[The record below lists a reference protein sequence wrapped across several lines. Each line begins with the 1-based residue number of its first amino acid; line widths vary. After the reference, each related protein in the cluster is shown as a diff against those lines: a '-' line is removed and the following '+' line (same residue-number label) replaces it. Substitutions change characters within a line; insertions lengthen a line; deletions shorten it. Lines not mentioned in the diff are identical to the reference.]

1 MNTHSSQDLR
11 IVSLLPS
18 ATEMVADLGLVG
30 RLLAVSHACDF
41 PREVANIPVI
51 TKSIVPPGLSSEEID
66 TFVAEAV
73 RDGRSLYTVDEEMLQ
88 AIAPDV
94 VITQALCDV
103 CAVNF
108 ETVARSLS
116 RLQKQ
121 PELVSLNPGCIEDIF
136 ADLERVASALQREEV
151 AARIVDEGRRRLQ
164 HLKEQTAGLSRPRVL
179 TLEWYEPPFFGGHW
193 VPEQVELGGGES
205 VVGTAHCRSE
215 RISWE
220 KIEELDPDVI
230 LLMPCGYNLQ
240 QTLELGRELREKP
253 HWERLRAV
261 REGRV
266 VAVDANACFSRPSL
280 RVVQGAEVVG
290 HILHPE
296 AVPRPSGDDLF
307 APFPRSAR

>member
-18 ATEMVADLGLVG
+18 ATEMVAELGLVG
-30 RLLAVSHACDF
+30 RLFAVSHACDF
-41 PREVANIPVI
+41 PPEVANLPVI
-51 TKSIVPPGLSSEEID
+51 TKSIVPPDLTSEQID
-66 TFVAEAV
+66 AFVAKAV
-73 RDGRSLYTVDEEMLQ
+73 RDGRSLYTVDEELLQ
-88 AIAPDV
+88 EIAPDV

-103 CAVNF
+103 CAVNY
-108 ETVARSLS
+108 ETVARSLG

-121 PELVSLNPGCIEDIF
+121 PKLVSLNPGCIEEIF
-136 ADLERVASALQREEV
+136 ADLMRVASALKRQGA
-151 AARIVDEGRRRLQ
+151 AARIVDEGRRRLGR
-164 HLKEQTAGLSRPRVL
+164 LKDQTAGLSRPRVL

-193 VPEQVELGGGES
+193 VPEQVELAGGES
-205 VVGTAHCRSE
+205 VVGAAHCRSE

-220 KIEELDPDVI
+220 KIEQLDPDVI

-240 QTLELGRELREKP
+240 QTLELGSELREKP

-296 AVPRPSGDDLF
+296 TVPAPSCDDLF
-307 APFPRSAR
+307 DPFPSGAK

>member
-18 ATEMVADLGLVG
+18 ATEMVSDLGLAR
-30 RLLAVSHACDF
+30 RLSAVSHACDF
-41 PREVANIPVI
+41 PREVAKIPVI
-51 TKSIVPPGLSSEEID
+51 TKSIVPPGLSSEQID
-66 TFVAEAV
+66 AFVAQAV
-73 RDGRSLYTVDEEMLQ
+73 RDRRSPYTVDEEMLQ
-88 AIAPDV
+88 EIAPDV

-103 CAVNF
+103 CAVNY
-108 ETVARSLS
+108 ETVARSLG
-116 RLQKQ
+116 RLSKQ
-121 PELVSLNPGCIEDIF
+121 PELVSLNPSCIEDIF
-136 ADLERVASALQREEV
+136 ADIERVAVALKREE
-151 AARIVDEGRRRLQ
+151 AAAWIVGEGRRRLRR
-164 HLKEQTAGLSRPRVL
+164 LKEQTTGLSRPRVL

-205 VVGTAHCRSE
+205 VVGSAHCRSE
-215 RISWE
+215 RLSWE

-240 QTLELGRELREKP
+240 QTLALGSELRGKP

-290 HILHPE
+290 HVLHPE
-296 AVPRPSGDDLF
+296 AVPPPGDSLL
-307 APFPRSAR
+307 APFPPSAQ